1 MSNTRN
7 LEICSEY
14 RNRNLYPYASQF
26 DIEIS
31 QSGTK
36 DKINAVDPISEAAP
50 LLVFN
55 QSFVNN
61 GYWINPISG
70 EYVYHVNNYIDCITG
85 KVKIYDSPDI
95 SNTSSNLTLV
105 LTVDGITV
113 EPVPDTI
120 YNIFRPTDFYN
131 GAVLE
136 IILSNNNKIYR
147 RIFKYEKIND
157 TNAIVTLETP
167 FGDSVVNDNVFNICN
182 PSDNSFTPDGYT
194 KIYIPYGSN
203 ADNFYINYYITSYP
217 PECNIDN
224 TYVDSNSLK
233 IISYDGLTHLATL
246 NGKFNDTYWPNI
258 DPNNNSVFALRK
270 ELPCNQ
276 GILLNTTSQEFPN
289 GIYGETYTSF
299 YICSNVNYTGDF
311 LRIPEFYDNLDVNPP
326 YYNGI
331 RKIIKYQTPLNFK
344 GNDTSDIKTIIV
356 YTNTFST
363 FSSTPGYYNGLFIR
377 AISITGEEVRIIS
390 NYRIE
395 YSQNLGKYILYF
407 DLNMDLT
414 FTPIDCSFIICG
426 GIIDCPFKK
435 YILDINGKPSYENQ
449 LINDQCYEILC
460 FNRDNAVPFNY
471 TGSMVSQ
478 QEEVCYEIELLDLVL
493 PNRILVTGRGSRI
506 TFYPYVYVELS
517 NVSSPG
523 AGQRGILYS
532 NNPNSNRMLFRC
544 PIDDIPNPI
553 ISPFIKIDGDGAVQT
568 IKFKINDNLRFSVR
582 LPNGELLIT
591 DIPEYYSPLP
601 PNPINQI
608 SAYFSLKRL

>member
-36 DKINAVDPISEAAP
+36 DKFNAVDPISEAAP
-50 LLVFN
+50 LIVFN

-61 GYWINPISG
+61 NYND
-70 EYVYHVNNYIDCITG
+70 NNIPLYSKCITG
-85 KVKIYDSPDI
+85 KIKIYSSTDI
-95 SNTSSNLTLV
+95 SNTSANLTLL
-105 LTVDGITV
+105 LTVDGKPDVI
-113 EPVPDTI
+113 EPDTI

-131 GAVLE
+131 GSVLE
-136 IILSNNNKIYR
+136 ITLSNDNKIYR

-167 FGDSVVNDNVFNICN
+167 FGDSVSDGDVFNICN

-194 KIYIPYGSN
+194 RIFIPYGSN
-203 ADNFYINYYITSYP
+203 ADNFYINYYITAYP
-217 PECNIDN
+217 LECKNNN
-224 TYVDSNSLK
+224 TYVESNSLK

-246 NGKFNDTYWPNI
+246 NGKFTNYDLITPINDVYWPYE
-258 DPNNNSVFALRK
+258 DPNINIVYVLRR

-276 GILLNTTSQEFPN
+276 GFLLNLKVAEDNPI
-289 GIYGETYTSF
+289 GIYGESYTSF
-299 YICSNVNYTGDF
+299 YLYSTVNYTGDF

-331 RKIIKYQTPLNFK
+331 RKIIKFQTPLTYK
-344 GNDTSDIKTIIV
+344 ASDINTIQTIIV
-356 YTNTFST
+356 YTNTFSI

-377 AISITGEEVRIIS
+377 VTCDTGEDVRIIS

-407 DLNMDLT
+407 DLNFELS
-414 FTPIDCSFIICG
+414 FTPIDCTFTIFG

-435 YILDINGKPSYENQ
+435 NINDKPYYEN
-449 LINDQCYEILC
+449 LILNEQCYEILC

-493 PNRILVTGRGSRI
+493 PNRVLITGRGSRI